1 MTDMKNTS
9 ELNRNGAV
17 IARSLLFVMSFL
29 LLSACTKQQAETYQK
44 APNMADEAAAMRAL
58 QNIFRAETQ
67 YMTIHSGSY
76 GTFDELVKD
85 GSLDQRFAGTAPVQ
99 AGYVFTIKLA
109 PDASGQATAYTV
121 NADPKETAALGA
133 RHLYMDSGSNVIR
146 ANAQQKASTSDSPAV
161 Q

>member
-1 MTDMKNTS
+1 MTDMKNNS
-9 ELNRNGAV
+9 ELKRNGAV
-17 IARSLLFVMSFL
+17 VVRSLLFIMSFL
-29 LLSACTKQQAETYQK
+29 LLSTCTRQQVETYQK
-44 APNMADEAAAMRAL
+44 APNTADEAAAIRAL

-85 GSLDQRFAGTAPVQ
+85 SSLDQRFAGTAPVL
-99 AGYVFTIKLA
+99 AGYVFTIRIA
-109 PDASGQATAYTV
+109 PDGSGQGTAYTV
-121 NADPKETAALGA
+121 NADPKETAAPGA

-146 ANAQQKASTSDSPAV
+146 ANAQQKASTSDPPV